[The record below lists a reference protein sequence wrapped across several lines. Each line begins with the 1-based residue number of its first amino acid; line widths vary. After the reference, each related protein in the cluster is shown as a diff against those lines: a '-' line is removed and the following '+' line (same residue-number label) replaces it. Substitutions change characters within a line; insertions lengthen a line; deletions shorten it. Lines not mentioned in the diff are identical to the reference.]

1 LVNAVDGRWNHEA
14 THGIRRSGN
23 GRQAHWRSGRSMT
36 AVDDVKARLD
46 IVEVV
51 SQRVPLQRSGNSY
64 KANCPFHQEKTPSFH
79 VFPDR
84 QSWRCFG
91 ACATGGDV
99 LSFVMRAEGLEFGEA
114 LRQMAQQAGVTLPQ
128 RGQSPQNE
136 AAHKI
141 NEDTG
146 AYFQR
151 TLASAQ
157 GSSTRE
163 YLEQRGL
170 DKQAIEAFGIGLS
183 PSDGESLKNH
193 LVREG
198 YSQEQLASAG
208 VVRAGED
215 GVNHDLFRGRLMF
228 PIRDAHGNLVGFGAR
243 SLDGSEPK
251 YLNSP
256 QGALFDKSRLL
267 YGMDRARTDV
277 RKEGAVIVEGYMDA
291 IAAHQAGFKNVVAQ
305 MGTALTEFQ
314 VDEIRRL
321 TGKMTMALDQ
331 DAAGQAATLRS
342 LDVVLDNFRTKTVS
356 NQGSS
361 STAEADPRIIVM
373 PPGQDPDEV
382 IHRSPSDW
390 TKLVESA
397 IPAVTFRI
405 NAITSQGDTS
415 SPEGKAK
422 CVAESAPFIHLL
434 GSGIQQAN
442 AVELLANNL
451 DVPIDTVKAAL
462 SRPSVARRARRPEQ
476 QRPAASTASP
486 FARLDHD
493 PMEEHCLQLL
503 LGFPDLRETAG
514 GLRPEFFQRHEN
526 REVFTRWLD
535 AGPGMGKDE
544 TLAAVRRNGDDAVTG
559 QLDLLSEKPLIAL
572 DATKRVASFLEVVSR
587 LEERN
592 LRTLK
597 SEEVIR
603 FAESPPDIEDGEHDD
618 ILRLNQQFKKNEGL
632 RRGQAQE
639 ISG

>member
-1 LVNAVDGRWNHEA
+1 
-14 THGIRRSGN
+14 
-23 GRQAHWRSGRSMT
+23 MT
-36 AVDDVKARLD
+36 VVDDVKSRLD
-46 IVEVV
+46 IVEVI
-51 SQRVPLQRSGNSY
+51 SQRVPLQRSGRSF

-91 ACATGGDV
+91 SCATGGDV
-99 LSFVMRAEGLEFGEA
+99 LSFVMRSENLEFGEA

-141 NEDTG
+141 NEDTR
-146 AYFQR
+146 AFFQR

-157 GSSTRE
+157 GASARE

-193 LVREG
+193 LIREG
-198 YSQEQLASAG
+198 YSQEELASAG
-208 VVRAGED
+208 VVRAGDD

-256 QGALFDKSRLL
+256 QGALFDKSRIL
-267 YGMDRARTDV
+267 YAMDRARTDV
-277 RKEGAVIVEGYMDA
+277 RRDGAVIVEGYMDA

-331 DAAGQAATLRS
+331 DAAGQNATLRS
-342 LDVVLDNFRTKTVS
+342 LDVVLENFRTKVVSHRGPDGSTQTVD
-356 NQGSS
+356 
-361 STAEADPRIIVM
+361 ADPRIIVM

-397 IPAVTFRI
+397 IPAITFRI
-405 NAITSQGDTS
+405 NAITSQGNIDT
-415 SPEGKAK
+415 PEGKAR
-422 CVAESAPFIHLL
+422 CVAEAAPFIHLL
-434 GSGIQQAN
+434 ERGIQQAN
-442 AVELLANNL
+442 AVELLASNL
-451 DVPIDTVKAAL
+451 SVPIDTVKAAL
-462 SRPSVARRARRPEQ
+462 SRPSVARRARRPDQ
-476 QRPAASTASP
+476 QRPAATAASP
-486 FARLDHD
+486 FAKLDHD
-493 PMEEHCLQLL
+493 PVEEHCLQLL
-503 LGFPDLRETAG
+503 LSYPELRELAG
-514 GLRPEFFQRHEN
+514 GLLPEYFERHEN
-526 REVFTRWLD
+526 RELFSRWLD
-535 AGPGMGKDE
+535 AGPGLDKDE
-544 TLAAVRRNGDDAVTG
+544 TLAAVRRDGDDEVSG
-559 QLDLLSEKPLIAL
+559 QLGSLTEKPLIPL
-572 DATKRVASFLEVVSR
+572 DFNGRRASFLEVASR

-592 LRTLK
+592 LKNLK

-603 FAESPPDIEDGEHDD
+603 FAESPPDLEEGEHDE
-618 ILRLNQQFKKNEGL
+618 ILRLNQQIKKNEGL
-632 RRGQAQE
+632 RRGQVQE

>member
-1 LVNAVDGRWNHEA
+1 
-14 THGIRRSGN
+14 
-23 GRQAHWRSGRSMT
+23 MT
-36 AVDDVKARLD
+36 VVDDVKSRLD
-46 IVEVV
+46 IVEVI
-51 SQRVPLQRSGNSY
+51 SQRVPLQRSGRSY

-99 LSFVMRAEGLEFGEA
+99 LSFVMRAENLEFGEA
-114 LRQMAQQAGVTLPQ
+114 LRQLAQQTGVSLPQ
-128 RGQSPQNE
+128 RGQRPRDE

-141 NEDTG
+141 NED
-146 AYFQR
+146 ARAFFQR

-157 GSSTRE
+157 GASARE

-170 DKQAIEAFGIGLS
+170 DKQAIEAFAVGLS

-193 LVREG
+193 LTREG
-198 YSQEQLASAG
+198 YSPEQLASAG
-208 VVRAGED
+208 VVRTGDD
-215 GVNHDLFRGRLMF
+215 GLSHDLFRGRLMF

-256 QGALFDKSRLL
+256 QGPMFDKSRLL
-267 YGMDRARTDV
+267 YALDRARTEV
-277 RKEGAVIVEGYMDA
+277 RREGAVIVEGYMDA

-321 TGKMTMALDQ
+321 TGKITMALDQ

-342 LDVVLDNFRTKTVS
+342 LDVIQENFRTKA
-356 NQGSS
+356 NRHQGSDGS
-361 STAEADPRIIVM
+361 PRAADPDPRIIVM

-382 IHRSPSDW
+382 IHRSPTDW
-390 TKLVESA
+390 AKLVESA
-397 IPAVTFRI
+397 VPAINFRI
-405 NAITSQGDTS
+405 DAYTHHGDTTTSQG
-415 SPEGKAK
+415 KAQI
-422 CVAESAPFIHLL
+422 VAEAAPFIHLL
-434 GSGIQQAN
+434 GGGVQQAN
-442 AVELLANNL
+442 AVELLADKL
-451 DVPIDTVKAAL
+451 SVPIDTVKAAL
-462 SRPSVARRARRPEQ
+462 SRPSVARRARRAE
-476 QRPAASTASP
+476 QRPAAETASP
-486 FARLDHD
+486 FAKLDHD

-503 LGFPDLRETAG
+503 LGFPELRELAD
-514 GLRPEFFQRHEN
+514 GLRAEFFRRHEN
-526 REVFTRWLD
+526 RELFTRWLE
-535 AGPGMGKDE
+535 AGPGMDQAE
-544 TLAAVRRNGDDAVTG
+544 TLATVRRDGDDEVAG
-559 QLDLLSEKPLIAL
+559 HLNALLEKPVIPL
-572 DATKRVASFLEVVSR
+572 DTNGRTTSFLEVASR

-592 LRTLK
+592 LRNLK

-603 FAESPPDIEDGEHDD
+603 FAESPPDLEDGEHDD
-618 ILRLNQQFKKNEGL
+618 ILHLNQQIKKNEGL

>member
-1 LVNAVDGRWNHEA
+1 
-14 THGIRRSGN
+14 
-23 GRQAHWRSGRSMT
+23 MT
-36 AVDDVKARLD
+36 VVDDVKARLD
-46 IVEVV
+46 IVEVI

-91 ACATGGDV
+91 SCATGGDV
-99 LSFVMRAEGLEFGEA
+99 LSFVMRADSLEFGEA
-114 LRQMAQQAGVTLPQ
+114 LRQMAQQTGITLPQ
-128 RGQSPQNE
+128 RGQSTQNE
-136 AAHKI
+136 GAHKI
-141 NEDTG
+141 NEDTR
-146 AYFQR
+146 AFFQR

-157 GSSTRE
+157 GASARE

-170 DKQAIEAFGIGLS
+170 DKQVIEAFGVGLS

-198 YSQEQLASAG
+198 YSQEELANAG
-208 VVRAGED
+208 VVRTGDD

-243 SLDGSEPK
+243 TLDGSEPK

-256 QGALFDKSRLL
+256 QGPLFDKSRLL
-267 YGMDRARTDV
+267 YAMDRARTDV

-305 MGTALTEFQ
+305 MGTALTGFQ

-342 LDVVLDNFRTKTVS
+342 LDVVLENFRTKTT
-356 NQGSS
+356 NSS
-361 STAEADPRIIVM
+361 GPDGATKTVDADPRIIVM

-390 TKLVESA
+390 SKLVESA
-397 IPAVTFRI
+397 IPATTFRI
-405 NAITSQGDTS
+405 NAITSQGETE
-415 SPEGKAK
+415 SPEGKAR
-422 CVAESAPFIHLL
+422 CVAEAAPFIHLL
-434 GSGIQQAN
+434 GGGIQQAN
-442 AVELLANNL
+442 AVELLAGNL
-451 DVPIDTVKAAL
+451 NVPIDTVKAAL
-462 SRPSVARRARRPEQ
+462 SRPSVARRARRPDQ
-476 QRPAASTASP
+476 PRPAGTTASP
-486 FARLDHD
+486 FAKLDHD

-503 LGFPDLRETAG
+503 LGYPELRELAD
-514 GLRPEFFQRHEN
+514 GLRSEFFQRHEN
-526 REVFTRWLD
+526 REIFTRWLD
-535 AGPGMGKDE
+535 AGPGLDKDE
-544 TLAAVRRNGDDAVTG
+544 TLASVRRDGDDEVSG
-559 QLDLLSEKPLIAL
+559 QLTSLLEKPLLPL
-572 DATKRVASFLEVVSR
+572 DVNGRTASFMEVASR

-592 LRTLK
+592 LKNLK
-597 SEEVIR
+597 SEEVKR
-603 FAESPPDIEDGEHDD
+603 FADSPPDIDSGEHDE
-618 ILRLNQQFKKNEGL
+618 ILQLNQQIRKNEGL
-632 RRGQAQE
+632 RGGQVQE

>member
-1 LVNAVDGRWNHEA
+1 
-14 THGIRRSGN
+14 
-23 GRQAHWRSGRSMT
+23 MT
-36 AVDDVKARLD
+36 AVDDVKSRLD
-46 IVEVV
+46 IVEVI
-51 SQRVPLQRSGNSY
+51 SQRVPLQRSGKSY

-99 LSFVMRAEGLEFGEA
+99 LSFVMRAESLEFGEA
-114 LRQMAQQAGVTLPQ
+114 LRQLAQQTGVTLPR

-141 NEDTG
+141 NEDTR
-146 AYFQR
+146 AFFQR

-157 GSSTRE
+157 GASARE

-170 DKQAIEAFGIGLS
+170 DKQAIETFAVGLS

-198 YSQEQLASAG
+198 YSPEELASAG
-208 VVRAGED
+208 VVRTGDD
-215 GVNHDLFRGRLMF
+215 GVAHDLFRGRLMF
-228 PIRDAHGNLVGFGAR
+228 PIRDSHGNLVGFGAR

-256 QGALFDKSRLL
+256 QGPMFDKSRLL
-267 YGMDRARTDV
+267 YAMDRARTDV
-277 RKEGAVIVEGYMDA
+277 RREGAVIVEGYMDA

-342 LDVVLDNFRTKTVS
+342 LDVVQQNFRVKVTKQHPDGPS
-356 NQGSS
+356 Q
-361 STAEADPRIIVM
+361 AADEDLRIIVM

-390 TKLVESA
+390 TKLVGSA
-397 IPAVTFRI
+397 IQAYRFQIKGHVE
-405 NAITSQGDTS
+405 QGDTTT
-415 SPEGKAK
+415 PEGKAK
-422 CVAESAPFIHLL
+422 IVAECAQTILGLGEGIRQASAI
-434 GSGIQQAN
+434 
-442 AVELLANNL
+442 EYLAENIST
-451 DVPIDTVKAAL
+451 PIDTVKAAL
-462 SRPSVARRARRPEQ
+462 SRPSVNRRARRTEQ
-476 QRPAASTASP
+476 QRPAAAAASP
-486 FARLDHD
+486 FAKLDHD

-503 LGFPDLRETAG
+503 FGFPELREMAG
-514 GLRPEFFQRHEN
+514 GLRAEFFQRHEN
-526 REVFTRWLD
+526 REIFTRWLD
-535 AGPGMGKDE
+535 AGPGLDKDE
-544 TLAAVRRNGDDAVTG
+544 ILAAVRRDGDDEITG
-559 QLDLLSEKPLIAL
+559 QLNLLSEKPLIPL
-572 DATKRVASFLEVVSR
+572 DTNSRAASLLEVASR

-592 LRTLK
+592 LRNLK

-603 FAESPPDIEDGEHDD
+603 FAESPPDLADGEHDD
-618 ILRLNQQFKKNEGL
+618 ILRLNQQ
-632 RRGQAQE
+632 
-639 ISG
+639 

>member
-1 LVNAVDGRWNHEA
+1 
-14 THGIRRSGN
+14 
-23 GRQAHWRSGRSMT
+23 MT
-36 AVDDVKARLD
+36 VVDDVKARLD
-46 IVEVV
+46 IVEVI

-91 ACATGGDV
+91 SCATGGDV
-99 LSFVMRAEGLEFGEA
+99 LSFVMRADSLEFGEA
-114 LRQMAQQAGVTLPQ
+114 LRQMAQQTGITLPQ
-128 RGQSPQNE
+128 RGQSTQNE
-136 AAHKI
+136 GAHKI
-141 NEDTG
+141 NEDTR
-146 AYFQR
+146 AFFQR

-157 GSSTRE
+157 GASARE

-170 DKQAIEAFGIGLS
+170 DKQVIEAFGVGLS

-198 YSQEQLASAG
+198 YSQEELANAG
-208 VVRAGED
+208 VVRTGDD

-243 SLDGSEPK
+243 TLDGSEPK

-256 QGALFDKSRLL
+256 QGPLFDKSRLL
-267 YGMDRARTDV
+267 YAMDRARTDV

-305 MGTALTEFQ
+305 MGTALTGFQ

-342 LDVVLDNFRTKTVS
+342 LDVVLENFRTKTT
-356 NQGSS
+356 NSS
-361 STAEADPRIIVM
+361 GPDGATKTVDADPRIIVM

-390 TKLVESA
+390 SKLVESA
-397 IPAVTFRI
+397 IPAITFRI
-405 NAITSQGDTS
+405 NAITSQGETE
-415 SPEGKAK
+415 SPEGKAR
-422 CVAESAPFIHLL
+422 CVAEAAPFIHLL
-434 GSGIQQAN
+434 GGGIQQAN
-442 AVELLANNL
+442 AVELLAGNL
-451 DVPIDTVKAAL
+451 NVPIDTVKAAL
-462 SRPSVARRARRPEQ
+462 SRPSVARRARRPDQ
-476 QRPAASTASP
+476 PRPAGTTASP
-486 FARLDHD
+486 FAKLDHD

-503 LGFPDLRETAG
+503 LGYPELRELAD
-514 GLRPEFFQRHEN
+514 GLRSEFFQRHEN
-526 REVFTRWLD
+526 REIFTRWLD
-535 AGPGMGKDE
+535 AGPGLDKDE
-544 TLAAVRRNGDDAVTG
+544 TLASVRRDGDDEVSG
-559 QLDLLSEKPLIAL
+559 QLTSLLEKPLLPL
-572 DATKRVASFLEVVSR
+572 DVNGRTASFMEVASR

-592 LRTLK
+592 LKNLK
-597 SEEVIR
+597 SEEVKR
-603 FAESPPDIEDGEHDD
+603 FADSPPDIDSGEHDE
-618 ILRLNQQFKKNEGL
+618 ILQLNQQIRKNEGL
-632 RRGQAQE
+632 RRGQVQE

>member
-1 LVNAVDGRWNHEA
+1 
-14 THGIRRSGN
+14 
-23 GRQAHWRSGRSMT
+23 MT
-36 AVDDVKARLD
+36 AVDDVKSRLD
-46 IVEVV
+46 IVEVI
-51 SQRVPLQRSGNSY
+51 SQRVPLQRSGKSY

-99 LSFVMRAEGLEFGEA
+99 LSFVMRAESLEFGEA
-114 LRQMAQQAGVTLPQ
+114 LRQLAQQTGVTLPRQ
-128 RGQSPQNE
+128 GQSPQNE

-141 NEDTG
+141 NEDTR
-146 AYFQR
+146 AFFQR

-157 GSSTRE
+157 GASARE
-163 YLEQRGL
+163 YLAQRGL
-170 DKQAIEAFGIGLS
+170 DKQAIETFAVGLS

-198 YSQEQLASAG
+198 YSPEELASAG
-208 VVRAGED
+208 VVRTGDD
-215 GVNHDLFRGRLMF
+215 GVAHDLFRGRLMF
-228 PIRDAHGNLVGFGAR
+228 PIRDSHGNLVGFGAR

-256 QGALFDKSRLL
+256 QGPMFDKSRLL
-267 YGMDRARTDV
+267 YAMDRARTDV
-277 RKEGAVIVEGYMDA
+277 RREGAVIVEGYMDA

-342 LDVVLDNFRTKTVS
+342 LDVVQQNFRVKVTKQHPDGPS
-356 NQGSS
+356 Q
-361 STAEADPRIIVM
+361 AADEDLRIIVM

-390 TKLVESA
+390 TKLVGSA
-397 IPAVTFRI
+397 IQAYRFQIKGHVE
-405 NAITSQGDTS
+405 QGDTTT
-415 SPEGKAK
+415 PEGKAK
-422 CVAESAPFIHLL
+422 IVAECAQTILGLGEGIRQASAI
-434 GSGIQQAN
+434 
-442 AVELLANNL
+442 EYLAENIST
-451 DVPIDTVKAAL
+451 PIDTVKAAL
-462 SRPSVARRARRPEQ
+462 SRPSVNRRARRTEQ
-476 QRPAASTASP
+476 QRPAAAAASP
-486 FARLDHD
+486 FAKLDHD

-503 LGFPDLRETAG
+503 FGFPELREMAG
-514 GLRPEFFQRHEN
+514 GLRAEFFQRHEN
-526 REVFTRWLD
+526 REIFTRWLD
-535 AGPGMGKDE
+535 AGPGLGKDE
-544 TLAAVRRNGDDAVTG
+544 ILAAVRRDGDDEITG
-559 QLDLLSEKPLIAL
+559 QLNLLSEKPLIPL
-572 DATKRVASFLEVVSR
+572 DTNSRAASLLEVASR

-592 LRTLK
+592 LRNLK

-603 FAESPPDIEDGEHDD
+603 FAESPPDLEGGEHDD
-618 ILRLNQQFKKNEGL
+618 ILRLNQQIKKNEGL
-632 RRGQAQE
+632 RRGQVQE

>member
-1 LVNAVDGRWNHEA
+1 
-14 THGIRRSGN
+14 
-23 GRQAHWRSGRSMT
+23 MT
-36 AVDDVKARLD
+36 VVDDVKARLD
-46 IVEVV
+46 IVEVI

-91 ACATGGDV
+91 SCATGGDV
-99 LSFVMRAEGLEFGEA
+99 LSFVMRADSLEFGEA
-114 LRQMAQQAGVTLPQ
+114 LRQMAQQTGITLPQ
-128 RGQSPQNE
+128 RGQSTQNE
-136 AAHKI
+136 GAHKI
-141 NEDTG
+141 NEDTR
-146 AYFQR
+146 AFFQR

-157 GSSTRE
+157 GASARE

-170 DKQAIEAFGIGLS
+170 DKQAIEAFGVGLS

-198 YSQEQLASAG
+198 YSQEELASAG
-208 VVRAGED
+208 VVRTGDD

-243 SLDGSEPK
+243 TLDGSEPK

-256 QGALFDKSRLL
+256 QGPLFDKSRLL
-267 YGMDRARTDV
+267 YAMDRARTDV

-305 MGTALTEFQ
+305 MGTALTGFQ

-342 LDVVLDNFRTKTVS
+342 LDVVLENFRTKTT
-356 NQGSS
+356 NSS
-361 STAEADPRIIVM
+361 GPDGATKTVDADPRIIVM

-390 TKLVESA
+390 SKLVESA
-397 IPAVTFRI
+397 IPATTFRI
-405 NAITSQGDTS
+405 NAITSQGETE
-415 SPEGKAK
+415 SPEGKAR
-422 CVAESAPFIHLL
+422 CVAEAAPFIHLL
-434 GSGIQQAN
+434 GGGIQQAN
-442 AVELLANNL
+442 AVELLAGNL
-451 DVPIDTVKAAL
+451 NVPIDTVKAAL
-462 SRPSVARRARRPEQ
+462 SRPSVARRARRPDQ
-476 QRPAASTASP
+476 PRPAGTTASP
-486 FARLDHD
+486 FAKLDHD

-503 LGFPDLRETAG
+503 LGYPELRELAD
-514 GLRPEFFQRHEN
+514 GLRSEFFQRHEN
-526 REVFTRWLD
+526 REIFTRWLD
-535 AGPGMGKDE
+535 AGPGLDKDE
-544 TLAAVRRNGDDAVTG
+544 TLASVRRDGDDEVSG
-559 QLDLLSEKPLIAL
+559 QLTSLLEKPLLPL
-572 DATKRVASFLEVVSR
+572 DVNGRTASFMEVASR

-592 LRTLK
+592 LKNLK
-597 SEEVIR
+597 SEEVKR
-603 FAESPPDIEDGEHDD
+603 FADSPPDIDSGEHDE
-618 ILRLNQQFKKNEGL
+618 ILQLNQQIRKNEGL
-632 RRGQAQE
+632 RRGQVQE

>member
-1 LVNAVDGRWNHEA
+1 
-14 THGIRRSGN
+14 
-23 GRQAHWRSGRSMT
+23 MT
-36 AVDDVKARLD
+36 AVDDVKSRLD
-46 IVEVV
+46 IVEVI
-51 SQRVPLQRSGNSY
+51 SQRVPLQRSGKSY

-99 LSFVMRAEGLEFGEA
+99 LSFVMRAESLEFGEA
-114 LRQMAQQAGVTLPQ
+114 LRQLAQQTGVTLPR

-141 NEDTG
+141 NEDTR
-146 AYFQR
+146 AFFQR

-157 GSSTRE
+157 GASARE
-163 YLEQRGL
+163 YLAQRGL
-170 DKQAIEAFGIGLS
+170 DKQAIETFAVGLS

-198 YSQEQLASAG
+198 YSPEELASAG
-208 VVRAGED
+208 VVRTGDD
-215 GVNHDLFRGRLMF
+215 GVAHDLFMGRLMF
-228 PIRDAHGNLVGFGAR
+228 PIRDSHGNLVGFGAR

-256 QGALFDKSRLL
+256 QGPMFDKSRLL
-267 YGMDRARTDV
+267 YAMDRARTDV
-277 RKEGAVIVEGYMDA
+277 RREGAVIVEGYMDA

-342 LDVVLDNFRTKTVS
+342 LDVVQQNFRVKVTKQHPDGPS
-356 NQGSS
+356 Q
-361 STAEADPRIIVM
+361 AADEDLRIIVM

-390 TKLVESA
+390 TKLVGSA
-397 IPAVTFRI
+397 IQAYRFQIKGHVE
-405 NAITSQGDTS
+405 QGDTTT
-415 SPEGKAK
+415 PEGKAK
-422 CVAESAPFIHLL
+422 IVAECAQTILGLGEGIRQASAI
-434 GSGIQQAN
+434 
-442 AVELLANNL
+442 EYLAENIST
-451 DVPIDTVKAAL
+451 PIDTVKAAL
-462 SRPSVARRARRPEQ
+462 SRPSVNRRARRTEQ
-476 QRPAASTASP
+476 QRPAAAAASP
-486 FARLDHD
+486 FAKLDHD

-503 LGFPDLRETAG
+503 FGFPELREMAG
-514 GLRPEFFQRHEN
+514 GLRAEFFQRHEN
-526 REVFTRWLD
+526 REIFTRWLD
-535 AGPGMGKDE
+535 AGPGLDKDE
-544 TLAAVRRNGDDAVTG
+544 ILAAVRRDGDDEITG
-559 QLDLLSEKPLIAL
+559 QLNLLSEKPLIPL
-572 DATKRVASFLEVVSR
+572 DTNSRAASLLEVASR

-592 LRTLK
+592 LRNLK

-603 FAESPPDIEDGEHDD
+603 FAESPPDLEGGEHDD
-618 ILRLNQQFKKNEGL
+618 ILRLNQQIKKNEGL
-632 RRGQAQE
+632 RRGQVQE